1 MAKNIFP
8 LNSLVSIENRELFMN
23 QKSLVIWL
31 TGLSGS
37 GKTTIGLALEKKL
50 IENGFAAFLLDGDSL
65 RNGLNK
71 DLGFSIEDRDENI
84 RRAGEVSK
92 LLSTAGLIVITSFIS
107 PLRAQR
113 DSIRKKFQK
122 GEFVEVFV
130 NASLESCEIRDVKG
144 LYKKARAGEIKDFT
158 GIDSPYEIPLLPEI
172 IVETDSTS
180 ESESLDKLYSFIQ
193 KLIKL

>member
-1 MAKNIFP
+1 MAENIFP
-8 LNSLVSIENRELFMN
+8 ANSLVSLENRELFMK

-37 GKTTIGLALEKKL
+37 GKTTLGLALEKKL
-50 IENGFAAFLLDGDSL
+50 IEDGFAAFLLDGDSL

-122 GEFVEVFV
+122 GEFIEVFV
-130 NASLESCEIRDVKG
+130 NASLEVCENRDVKG
-144 LYKKARAGEIKDFT
+144 LYKKARLGEIKDFT
-158 GIDSPYEIPLLPEI
+158 GVDSPYEQPLSPELI
-172 IVETDSTS
+172 IETDSTS
-180 ESESLDKLYSFIQ
+180 EAESLELLYSFVQ
-193 KLIKL
+193 KLIRL

>member
-84 RRAGEVSK
+84 RRAGEVCK
-92 LLSTAGLIVITSFIS
+92 LLSTAGLIVITTFIS